1 MENMVVTITKEDFHP
16 GTMIEASIRPQMGGI
31 VTFLGVVRD
40 DGIEEIELEAYEE
53 VALQELL
60 AIRDDAMQKFSLL
73 SVDIIHRTGA
83 LRIGDHILLI
93 VVGAGHRQQAF
104 MGCEY
109 ILERIK
115 MTVPIWKKETTPGG
129 TRWVRGDYGP

>member
-1 MENMVVTITKEDFHP
+1 MVVTITKEDFDP
-16 GTMIEASIRPQMGGI
+16 GKTIEKSICPQMGGI
-31 VTFLGVVRD
+31 VTFLGIVRD

-53 VALQELL
+53 AALQELL
-60 AIRDDAMQKFSLL
+60 AIRDEALEKFSLL
-73 SVDIIHRTGA
+73 SVDIIHRVGA

-93 VVGAGHRQQAF
+93 VAGAAHRQQAF

-115 MTVPIWKKETTPGG
+115 MTVPIWKRETTSGG
-129 TRWVRGDYGP
+129 TRWVKGDYGP

>member
-1 MENMVVTITKEDFHP
+1 MVVTIAPEDFDP
-16 GTMIEASIRPQMGGI
+16 GKTIQASIRPQMGGI

-40 DGIEEIELEAYEE
+40 DGINEIELEAFGEA
-53 VALQELL
+53 ALQELL
-60 AIRDDAMQKFSLL
+60 AIREDAMQKFSLI
-73 SVDIIHRTGA
+73 SVDIIHRIGV

-115 MTVPIWKKETTPGG
+115 MTVPIWKKETTPDG
-129 TRWVRGDYGP
+129 TRWVRGDYEP

>member
-1 MENMVVTITKEDFHP
+1 MVVTIAPEDFDP
-16 GTMIEASIRPQMGGI
+16 GKTIQASIRPQMGGI

-40 DGIEEIELEAYEE
+40 DGINEIELEAFGEA
-53 VALQELL
+53 ALQELL
-60 AIRDDAMQKFSLL
+60 AIREDAMQKFSLI
-73 SVDIIHRTGA
+73 SVDIIHRIGV

-115 MTVPIWKKETTPGG
+115 MTVPIWKKETTPHG

>member
-1 MENMVVTITKEDFHP
+1 MVVIITQEDFDP
-16 GTMIEASIRPQMGGI
+16 GKTINASIRPEMGGI

-40 DGIEEIELEAYEE
+40 DGIAEIELEAYEE
-53 VALQELL
+53 VALQELQ
-60 AIRDDAMQKFSLL
+60 AIREDAIGKFSLL
-73 SVDIIHRTGA
+73 SVDIIHRIG
-83 LRIGDHILLI
+83 LLHIGDHILLI

-115 MTVPIWKKETTPGG
+115 MTVPIWKKETLPGG
-129 TRWVRGDYGP
+129 TRWVRGEY

>member
-1 MENMVVTITKEDFHP
+1 MVVTITKEDFDP
-16 GTMIEASIRPQMGGI
+16 GKTIQESIQPQMGGI

-40 DGIEEIELEAYEE
+40 DGIAEIELEAYEE
-53 VALQELL
+53 AALQELL
-60 AIRDDAMQKFSLL
+60 AIREEAMEKFSLL
-73 SVDIIHRTGA
+73 SVDIIHRIGV
-83 LRIGDHILLI
+83 LRVGDHILLI

>member
-1 MENMVVTITKEDFHP
+1 MVVTITQENFDP
-16 GTMIEASIRPQMGGI
+16 GKTIAASIRPQMGGI
-31 VTFLGVVRD
+31 VTFLGIVRD
-40 DGIEEIELEAYEE
+40 DGIAEIELEAYEE

-60 AIRDDAMQKFSLL
+60 AIREDAMQKFSLL
-73 SVDIIHRTGA
+73 SVDIIHRIGV

>member
-1 MENMVVTITKEDFHP
+1 MVVIITQEDFDP
-16 GTMIEASIRPQMGGI
+16 GKMIDASIRPEMGGI

-40 DGIEEIELEAYEE
+40 DGIAEIELEAYEE
-53 VALQELL
+53 VALQELR
-60 AIRDDAMQKFSLL
+60 AIREDAIGKFSLL
-73 SVDIIHRTGA
+73 SVDIIHRIGL

-115 MTVPIWKKETTPGG
+115 MSVPIWKKETLPGG
-129 TRWVRGDYGP
+129 TRWVRGEYGP

>member
-1 MENMVVTITKEDFHP
+1 MVVTIAPEDFDP
-16 GTMIEASIRPQMGGI
+16 GKTIQASIRPQMGGI

-40 DGIEEIELEAYEE
+40 DGIKEIELEAFGEA
-53 VALQELL
+53 ALQELL
-60 AIRDDAMQKFSLL
+60 AIREDAMQKFSLI
-73 SVDIIHRTGA
+73 SVDIIHRIGV

-115 MTVPIWKKETTPGG
+115 MTVPIWKKETTPHGI
-129 TRWVRGDYGP
+129 RWVRGDYEP